1 MKIGLDID
9 GIILDFERTMR
20 TYAELYDLLILR
32 KNGIKDSSQFD
43 YLKRYDWTDKEKKKF
58 IDNYLLH
65 ATINSTPLIPL
76 VKEML
81 ELFKIEGYQFEFIT
95 ARGLLK
101 KETKEAV
108 IQVFKKNNLPT
119 DNIHW
124 GIKDKVSKCN
134 ELGINLMIEDNPTTC
149 KLLKDN
155 KITTLYF
162 RDKDNEK
169 IQEDKYLIEVS
180 NIGEICRYIFSHNEF
195 KNTKETYEKVLRKYH
210 KAKSKSY
217 K

>member
-20 TYAELYDLLILR
+20 SYAELYDLLILR
-32 KNGIKDSSQFD
+32 KYGIKDSKQFS
-43 YLKRYDWTDKEKKKF
+43 YLKRYDWSDEERKKF
-58 IDNYLLH
+58 INNFLVY

-81 ELFKIEGYQFEFIT
+81 ELFKIEGYKSVFIT

-108 IQVFKKNNLPT
+108 LQVFKKNNIPT
-119 DNIHW
+119 NNIYW
-124 GIKDKVSKCN
+124 GVKDKVSKCN
-134 ELGINLMIEDNPTTC
+134 ELGIDLMIEDNPFTC
-149 KLLKDN
+149 KLLRDN
-155 KITTLYF
+155 KIKTLYF

-169 IQEDKYLIEVS
+169 IQNDEFLTEVS
-180 NIGEICRYIFSHNEF
+180 NVGEICRYIFTLKGF
-195 KNTKETYEKVLRKYH
+195 KNSKETYEKILIRK
-210 KAKSKSY
+210 
-217 K
+217 

>member
-32 KNGIKDSSQFD
+32 KNGVKNSRQFD
-43 YLKRYDWTDKEKKKF
+43 YLKRYDWTDEEKKNF
-58 IDNYLLH
+58 IDRYLVY
-65 ATINSTPLIPL
+65 ATINSTPLVPL

-81 ELFKIEGYQFEFIT
+81 ELFQLEGYEFLFIT

-108 IQVFKKNNLPT
+108 IQVFQKNNIPI
-119 DNIHW
+119 DNIYW
-124 GIKDKVSKCN
+124 GVKDKVSKCD
-134 ELGINLMIEDNPTTC
+134 ELGIDIMIEDNPSTC
-149 KLLKDN
+149 KLLRDN
-155 KITTLYF
+155 KIKTLYF

-169 IQEDKYLIEVS
+169 VQNDEFLTEVS
-180 NIGEICRYIFSHNEF
+180 NVGEICRYIFTSNGF
-195 KNTKETYEKVLRKYH
+195 KNSIEKYEKILIRR
-210 KAKSKSY
+210 
-217 K
+217 

>member
-32 KNGIKDSSQFD
+32 KNGVKNSRQFD
-43 YLKRYDWTDKEKKKF
+43 YLKRYDWTDEEKKNF
-58 IDNYLLH
+58 IDRYLVY

-81 ELFKIEGYQFEFIT
+81 ELFQLEGYEFLFIT

-108 IQVFKKNNLPT
+108 IQVFQKNNIPI
-119 DNIHW
+119 DNIYW
-124 GIKDKVSKCN
+124 GVKDKVSKCD
-134 ELGINLMIEDNPTTC
+134 ELGIDIMIEDNQSTC
-149 KLLKDN
+149 KLLRDN
-155 KITTLYF
+155 EIKTLYF

-169 IQEDKYLIEVS
+169 IQNGEFLTEVS
-180 NIGEICRYIFSHNEF
+180 NVGEICRYIFTSNGF
-195 KNTKETYEKVLRKYH
+195 KNSIEKYEKILIRR
-210 KAKSKSY
+210 
-217 K
+217 

>member
-32 KNGIKDSSQFD
+32 KNGIKYPSQFD
-43 YLKRYDWTDKEKKKF
+43 YLKRYDWTDKEKQDF
-58 IDNYLLH
+58 INDYLVY

-81 ELFKIEGYQFEFIT
+81 EIFTIEGYKFEFIT

-108 IQVFKKNNLPT
+108 IQVFKKNNLPSK
-119 DNIHW
+119 NIHW
-124 GIKDKVSKCN
+124 GVKDKVSKCN
-134 ELGINLMIEDNPTTC
+134 ELGIDLMIEDNPNIC
-149 KLLKDN
+149 KALRAQ
-155 KITTLYF
+155 KIKTIYF

-169 IQEDKYLIEVS
+169 LQEDEYLTEVS
-180 NIGEICRYIFSHNEF
+180 NVGEICRYLVNLVGF
-195 KNTKETYEKVLRKYH
+195 KNSQEIYEKLLKEDM
-210 KAKSKSY
+210 
-217 K
+217 

>member
-43 YLKRYDWTDKEKKKF
+43 YLKRYDWTDKEKQDF
-58 IDNYLLH
+58 INDYLVY

-81 ELFKIEGYQFEFIT
+81 EIFTIEGYKFEFIT

-108 IQVFKKNNLPT
+108 IQVFKKNNLPSK
-119 DNIHW
+119 NIHW
-124 GIKDKVSKCN
+124 GVKDKVSKCN
-134 ELGINLMIEDNPTTC
+134 ELGIDLMIEDNPNIC
-149 KLLKDN
+149 KALRAQ
-155 KITTLYF
+155 KIKTIYF

-169 IQEDKYLIEVS
+169 LQEDEYLTEVS
-180 NIGEICRYIFSHNEF
+180 NVGEICRYLVNLVGF
-195 KNTKETYEKVLRKYH
+195 KNSQEIYEKLLKEDM
-210 KAKSKSY
+210 
-217 K
+217 

>member
-32 KNGIKDSSQFD
+32 KNGVKDSNQFD
-43 YLKRYDWTDKEKKKF
+43 YLKRYDWTEEEKQKF
-58 IDNYLLH
+58 VDNYLVY

-81 ELFKIEGYQFEFIT
+81 KIFKVEGYEFEFIT

-101 KETKEAV
+101 KETKQAV
-108 IQVFKKNNLPT
+108 IEVFKKNNLPIE
-119 DNIHW
+119 NIHW
-124 GIKDKVSKCN
+124 GVKDKVSKCH
-134 ELGINLMIEDNPTTC
+134 ELEIDLMIEDNPITC

-155 KITTLYF
+155 KIKTLYF

-169 IQEDKYLIEVS
+169 IKENKYLIEVS
-180 NIGEICRYIFSHNEF
+180 NVGEICRYLFKLNGLKNE
-195 KNTKETYEKVLRKYH
+195 KEVYERILIRK
-210 KAKSKSY
+210 
-217 K
+217 

>member
-32 KNGIKDSSQFD
+32 KNGVKNSRQFD
-43 YLKRYDWTDKEKKKF
+43 YLKRYDWTDEEKKNF
-58 IDNYLLH
+58 IDRYLVY

-81 ELFKIEGYQFEFIT
+81 ELFQLEGYEFLFIT

-108 IQVFKKNNLPT
+108 IQVFQKNNIPI
-119 DNIHW
+119 DNIYW
-124 GIKDKVSKCN
+124 GVKDKVSKCD
-134 ELGINLMIEDNPTTC
+134 ELGIDIMIEDNPSTC
-149 KLLKDN
+149 KLLRDN
-155 KITTLYF
+155 EIKTLYF

-169 IQEDKYLIEVS
+169 IQNGEFLTEVS
-180 NIGEICRYIFSHNEF
+180 NGGEICRYIFTSNGF
-195 KNTKETYEKVLRKYH
+195 KNSIEKYEKILIRR
-210 KAKSKSY
+210 
-217 K
+217 